1 MDSEE
6 VANASNS
13 SPRFASG
20 NRNGSKFFCAVPGSN
35 LQCLEPRGN
44 KPLIIYALPVTAT
57 ADPSASSLLSPN
69 TTTTTTATTATTAT
83 TTTNTNTTATTTAT
97 DTTTTTATTTATA
110 TNSAN
115 NSTII
120 TTTTPSTTTITAPPT
135 PFKRN
140 NFHEHRQSH
149 SSSKLPTFRFADL
162 KREQHITIP
171 SLLQSHHI
179 PPSPVSPDPDQHTE
193 TEPNTAQDTSPL
205 TAHQQ
210 YNNSN
215 NRNNIKP
222 VSPEQSPVENLSP
235 SRSRASTFQIPAAQ
249 SITTSTSSI
258 NAKRSA
264 SLDST
269 TTAATATATYKRTRN
284 TIGAKSPTDLKDA
297 VVIVQSQHQGAPS
310 GESATENSP
319 GRRMHVSHNSQST
332 STGEEISKE
341 ETTKE
346 GAQWQRELI
355 LPKTVQRT
363 AADDRRNSIVRRPPV
378 SYKPPVN
385 STSSGGTTSIPP
397 IRSFRSS
404 GERRSLILDMNLRS
418 MRGYEPS
425 EESGDSNHRDRTLR
439 ALEGRRLDDAS
450 QITPP
455 DSAGDRPDGDDN
467 GDLFLK
473 IAREDPSRSRSEVNG
488 SYGDSQSAL
497 SRVARSSRRPLSV
510 GISTSFNPASPPQ
523 MARRLSEQEA
533 SRSRG
538 FADDQSGDKMP
549 RTITFKGVPRDKAD
563 DSKPRSGSA
572 LRGSPL
578 TPRSLAFQDPPSDQ
592 GSAYSRK
599 RQASVDG
606 GSALPSR
613 MSSLKQSS
621 VNYSHPRTY
630 NSSPLVPK
638 PAESQKQDAQLDD
651 PNHGVE
657 GTNSTTSTAAPSTV
671 WDELDDLKSRIHR
684 LELTGKLPPT
694 SGAAI
699 SRASDERPPTA
710 HTNAT
715 TLSASPKRGPGGTTQ
730 TSDANNAQKDGHPL
744 LTSALTKS
752 KDFLSAEVYEAL
764 ETAANDALAL
774 SMMMGTAG
782 QPGPI
787 SSGASSIGSG
797 TTITDRQLRRKAD
810 SICRS
815 LTELCLALSEGAAQ
829 LKPQSQPQVAPPTPE
844 NPLLASPNITKFQGI
859 AAQRRQSVADRNLT
873 VNTSPRT
880 IPRFEERRNIDER
893 RNSTL
898 GTTFLSSALPTPRF
912 SSTTP
917 ATPTETS
924 MHVPGRKTSLL
935 ISRSRRAGSEEPDEA
950 RKSSQSSLLRM
961 RRATTEE
968 PEDLSDRKPVVTRA
982 RRGTVNRDDEEGQFR
997 APSRA
1002 VTEVHGLRSGTRE
1015 YASQL
1020 PAPPKEPEPL
1030 PSSAV
1035 PRRRLA
1041 SALSSRLVIPT
1052 STSGFASTARR
1063 YFERSTPDRETYNAE
1078 KSEDRQQRHFSMS
1091 RTGSMDK
1098 RTNRASMIA
1107 TSSHATGGYR

>member
-6 VANASNS
+6 VATTSNP
-13 SPRFASG
+13 SPRAAARQQFSI
-20 NRNGSKFFCAVPGSN
+20 RY
-35 LQCLEPRGN
+35 LEPRGN

-69 TTTTTTATTATTAT
+69 TTTTTTTTTTATTAT
-83 TTTNTNTTATTTAT
+83 TPTTTAIATATATTTTAS
-97 DTTTTTATTTATA
+97 TTAIA
-110 TNSAN
+110 TNSAAN

-120 TTTTPSTTTITAPPT
+120 TTTTPTTTTITAPPT
-135 PFKRN
+135 PSKCD

-162 KREQHITIP
+162 KREHHITIP

-179 PPSPVSPDPDQHTE
+179 PPSPVSPDPDQHSE
-193 TEPNTAQDTSPL
+193 TQPNTAQDTSPL

-215 NRNNIKP
+215 NSDNIKP
-222 VSPEQSPVENLSP
+222 VLPEQLPVEKLSP
-235 SRSRASTFQIPAAQ
+235 SRSRASTFQTPAAQ
-249 SITTSTSSI
+249 SIATSTSSI

-269 TTAATATATYKRTRN
+269 ITATHKRTRN
-284 TIGAKSPTDLKDA
+284 TIGAKSPTDSKDA
-297 VVIVQSQHQGAPS
+297 VVIVQSRHQRAPFS
-310 GESATENSP
+310 GDSAIENSP
-319 GRRMHVSHNSQST
+319 ERRMHVSHNSQST
-332 STGEEISKE
+332 STREETSKE

-355 LPKTVQRT
+355 LPKTIQRT

-404 GERRSLILDMNLRS
+404 GERRSLVLDMNLRS

-488 SYGDSQSAL
+488 SYGDNQSAL

-510 GISTSFNPASPPQ
+510 AVSTSFNPSSPPQ
-523 MARRLSEQEA
+523 MARRLSDQEA

-538 FADDQSGDKMP
+538 FGDDQSGEKMP

-563 DSKPRSGSA
+563 DTKPRSGSA

-578 TPRSLAFQDPPSDQ
+578 TPRSLAFQDLPSDQ

-613 MSSLKQSS
+613 MSSLKQSN

-715 TLSASPKRGPGGTTQ
+715 TLSASPKRGPGGAAQ
-730 TSDANNAQKDGHPL
+730 ASDANNAQKDGHPL

-829 LKPQSQPQVAPPTPE
+829 LKPPSQPQVAPPTPE

-880 IPRFEERRNIDER
+880 IPRFEERRNMEER

-917 ATPTETS
+917 ATPTETT
-924 MHVPGRKTSLL
+924 MHGPSRKTSLL
-935 ISRSRRAGSEEPDEA
+935 ISRSRRAGSEDPDEA
-950 RKSSQSSLLRM
+950 RKSSQSSLLRL

-968 PEDLSDRKPVVTRA
+968 PEDLSDRKPVLTRA
-982 RRGTVNRDDEEGQFR
+982 RQGTVNRDDEEGQFR

-1002 VTEVHGLRSGTRE
+1002 ITEVHGLRSGTRE

-1020 PAPPKEPEPL
+1020 APPPKEPEPL
-1030 PSSAV
+1030 ATSAL
-1035 PRRRLA
+1035 PKRRLA

-1063 YFERSTPDRETYNAE
+1063 YFDRSTPDRDTYNAE
-1078 KSEDRQQRHFSMS
+1078 KSEDRQQRQFSMS
-1091 RTGSMDK
+1091 RSGSMDK

-1107 TSSHATGGYR
+1107 TSSPATGGYR

>member
-6 VANASNS
+6 AATATASNP
-13 SPRFASG
+13 SPRFVSG
-20 NRNGSKFFCAVPGSN
+20 NRNGSKFFCAAQPTFSR
-35 LQCLEPRGN
+35 ER
-44 KPLIIYALPVTAT
+44 PLIIYALPVTAT
-57 ADPSASSLLSPN
+57 TDPSASSLLSPN
-69 TTTTTTATTATTAT
+69 TNTGTTA
-83 TTTNTNTTATTTAT
+83 
-97 DTTTTTATTTATA
+97 TATA
-110 TNSAN
+110 TNSAK
-115 NSTII
+115 NSTTLTTTI
-120 TTTTPSTTTITAPPT
+120 TTTAAIAATTTTATTPTTITAPPT
-135 PFKRN
+135 PSKHN

-193 TEPNTAQDTSPL
+193 TQLNTAQDTSPL

-210 YNNSN
+210 HNNSN
-215 NRNNIKP
+215 NIRP
-222 VSPEQSPVENLSP
+222 VSPEQLPVENLSP
-235 SRSRASTFQIPAAQ
+235 SRSRASTFQTPAAQ
-249 SITTSTSSI
+249 TVATSTSSI

-269 TTAATATATYKRTRN
+269 TTATTHKRTRN
-284 TIGAKSPTDLKDA
+284 TIGAKSPTDPTDA
-297 VVIVQSQHQGAPS
+297 VVIVQSRHRRAPFS
-310 GESATENSP
+310 GDSVTGTSL
-319 GRRMHVSHNSQST
+319 GHRMHASHNSQST
-332 STGEEISKE
+332 STGEETSKE

-355 LPKTVQRT
+355 LPKTIQRT

-378 SYKPPVN
+378 SYKPPAN

-418 MRGYEPS
+418 MRGYEGG

-473 IAREDPSRSRSEVNG
+473 IAREDSSRTRSEVNG
-488 SYGDSQSAL
+488 TYGDNQSAL

-523 MARRLSEQEA
+523 MTRRLSEQEA

-538 FADDQSGDKMP
+538 FSDDQSGEKMP

-563 DSKPRSGSA
+563 ETKPRNGSA
-572 LRGSPL
+572 LRGSPI
-578 TPRSLAFQDPPSDQ
+578 TPRSLAFQDFPSDQ
-592 GSAYSRK
+592 GSNYSRK
-599 RQASVDG
+599 RQASVDS

-613 MSSLKQSS
+613 MSSLKQPN

-638 PAESQKQDAQLDD
+638 PAETQKQDAQQDD
-651 PNHGVE
+651 ANHGVE

-715 TLSASPKRGPGGTTQ
+715 TLSASPKRGPGGAAQ
-730 TSDANNAQKDGHPL
+730 TSETSNAQKEGHPL
-744 LTSALTKS
+744 LHSALTKS
-752 KDFLSAEVYEAL
+752 KDFLSTEVYEAL

-829 LKPQSQPQVAPPTPE
+829 TKLQPQPQVAPPTPE
-844 NPLLASPNITKFQGI
+844 NPLLASPTITKFQGI
-859 AAQRRQSVADRNLT
+859 AAQRRQSVADRNLS

-880 IPRFEERRNIDER
+880 IPRFDERRNIEDR

-898 GTTFLSSALPTPRF
+898 GTTFLSSALSTPRY

-917 ATPTETS
+917 ATPTEAT
-924 MHVPGRKTSLL
+924 MNGPGRKTSLL

-950 RKSSQSSLLRM
+950 RKSSQSSLLRT

-968 PEDLSDRKPVVTRA
+968 PEDLSDRKPTLTRG
-982 RRGTVNRDDEEGQFR
+982 RRGTINRDDEESQFR

-1002 VTEVHGLRSGTRE
+1002 ITEVHGLRSGTRE

-1020 PAPPKEPEPL
+1020 PAAPKEPEPL
-1030 PSSAV
+1030 ATSAL

-1041 SALSSRLVIPT
+1041 SALSSRLVIPAA
-1052 STSGFASTARR
+1052 TSGFASTARR
-1063 YFERSTPDRETYNAE
+1063 YFDRSTPDRETYNVE
-1078 KSEDRQQRHFSMS
+1078 KSEDRPQRQFSMS
-1091 RTGSMDK
+1091 RSGSMDK

-1107 TSSHATGGYR
+1107 TSSPATGGYR